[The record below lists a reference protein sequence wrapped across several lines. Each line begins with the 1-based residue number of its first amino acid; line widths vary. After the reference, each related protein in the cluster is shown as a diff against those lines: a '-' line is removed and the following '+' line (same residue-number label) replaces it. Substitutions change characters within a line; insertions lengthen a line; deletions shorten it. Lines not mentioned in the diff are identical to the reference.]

1 MAPSILNEA
10 DEHSMRKNRYHIEME
25 DLSRFPL
32 ERSMDCQE
40 WEEVSHEELNEI
52 LDRVAENKASVF
64 LGVVRGG
71 SFCKLE
77 GYFYRI
83 RPKS

>member
-1 MAPSILNEA
+1 MAPSILNEV

-25 DLSRFPL
+25 DISRFPL

-64 LGVVRGG
+64 LDVVRGG

-83 RPKS
+83 RPQS

>member
-1 MAPSILNEA
+1 
-10 DEHSMRKNRYHIEME
+10 MRKNRYHIEME

-32 ERSMDCQE
+32 ERSTDCQD
-40 WEEVSHEELNEI
+40 WEEVSHEELNQI
-52 LDRVAENKASVF
+52 LDQVSENKASVF

-83 RPKS
+83 RPQS

>member
-25 DLSRFPL
+25 DISRFPL

-40 WEEVSHEELNEI
+40 WEEVSHKELNEI

-64 LGVVRGG
+64 LDVVRGG

-83 RPKS
+83 RPQS